1 MINAP
6 KEVVIP
12 RMQIDRDFFYKE
24 IRKSLFQSI
33 RQSQFQG
40 MEAILDEAEKRG
52 TDLRFVAYMLATA
65 YHEVATTMQPIE
77 EIGKGSRKPY
87 GKNVGKDGQFAGVK
101 YNRTIYTKP
110 KKLYYGRGL
119 VQLTWYEN
127 YEKIGKFY
135 KLDLLNHPE
144 LVLGLNLSVQILFD
158 GMLRGWFTGRKLSDY
173 IGVKTNFV
181 QARRI
186 INILDKAE
194 LIASY
199 ANAFRRALKA

>member
-1 MINAP
+1 
-6 KEVVIP
+6 
-12 RMQIDRDFFYKE
+12 MQIDRDFFYKE

-77 EIGKGSRKPY
+77 EFGKGSRKRY
-87 GKNVGKDGQFAGVK
+87 GKKIKFSGEA
-101 YNRTIYTKP
+101 YTKP
-110 KKLYYGRGL
+110 DKLYYGRGL

-127 YEKIGKFY
+127 YEKVGKFY

-199 ANAFRRALKA
+199 ANAFRRALRA